1 MDAVETLLA
10 EVEVEMKCTARWS
23 YWAPVIKRA
32 RVAYRNLA
40 RGFDA
45 QSKELGIA
53 CELMTPEQLTEYRH
67 RAYPKLYPR
76 T

>member
-1 MDAVETLLA
+1 MDSVETLLV

-32 RVAYRNLA
+32 RVTHWNMKRLW
-40 RGFDA
+40 DE
-45 QSKELGIA
+45 QSKELEIA
-53 CELMTPEQLTEYRH
+53 LELMTPEQLAEYRH

-76 T
+76 K

>member
-1 MDAVETLLA
+1 MDPVETLLN
-10 EVEVEMKCTARWS
+10 EVEVVMKHTARWS

-32 RVAYRNLA
+32 RVGYRNLS
-40 RGFDA
+40 RGFDG
-45 QSKELGIA
+45 QTKELEIA

-76 T
+76 N